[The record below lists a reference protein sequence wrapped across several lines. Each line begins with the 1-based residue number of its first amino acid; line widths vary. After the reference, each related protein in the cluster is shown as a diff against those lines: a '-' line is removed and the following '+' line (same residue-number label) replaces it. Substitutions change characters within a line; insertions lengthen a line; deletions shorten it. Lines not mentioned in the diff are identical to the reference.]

1 MNNKIVIDRNKE
13 TPIYLQLYSQ
23 LKRFIENGS
32 LPPGYKL
39 PTIRSMAKEL
49 GVNIITVVNAYRLL
63 EENGYVYTKV
73 GSGTYVCEGIQRDR
87 DLMEDI
93 ELSEH
98 REIPI
103 KKGTINFASSSL
115 NPELFPVDEFA
126 ELINRVLKRDR
137 GYAFEYQ
144 DSRGYKPLRE
154 SIFNFVRLYGIET
167 GVENIQVISGGQ
179 QGIDVVSKAL
189 INFGDTIIV
198 ERPTYSWA
206 LASFQ
211 SRGADILEV
220 ELNGDG
226 IDIEDLEDK
235 LKKFKPKFIYV
246 MPNFHNP
253 TGILYSDEKKEK
265 LIELAEKYETYLLED
280 DFAIE
285 LSFTETDTFPLKA
298 FDKYDRVIYLKSFSK
313 VHMPG
318 LRLGFIIAPEKLVS
332 SFLRA
337 KYVTDLTTSGLMQRA
352 FDLYLRENIWKKHI
366 DEVKGVMRERFEK
379 MKEGLTR
386 LESYFEFDIPKGGF
400 YYWVKLKGNWKAVD
414 FYQKCLERGLLVVPG
429 DMFFGIRKEDN
440 FLRLSFASCD
450 VREIEKGI
458 EILRQVLREEQ
469 NENETYLPII

>member
-1 MNNKIVIDRNKE
+1 MKKIIIDREKDI
-13 TPIYLQLYSQ
+13 PIYLQIYSQ
-23 LKRFIENGS
+23 FKNFIENGS

-39 PTIRSMAKEL
+39 PTIRSLAKEL
-49 GVNIITVVNAYRLL
+49 GVNIITVVSAYRLL
-63 EENGYVYTKV
+63 EENGYVYTRV
-73 GSGTYVCEGIQRDR
+73 GSGTYVCETLQRDR
-87 DLMEDI
+87 DFLEDI
-93 ELSEH
+93 DISEH
-98 REIPI
+98 KEIHV
-103 KKGTINFASSSL
+103 KKGIVNFASSSL

-154 SIFNFVRLYGIET
+154 AILGFVRLYGIET
-167 GVENIQVISGGQ
+167 NIERIQVISGGQ

-220 ELNGDG
+220 DLNEDG
-226 IDIEDLEDK
+226 INLENLEDK

-253 TGILYSDEKKEK
+253 TGILYSDERKKR
-265 LIELAEKYETYLLED
+265 LVELVEKYETYILED
-280 DFAIE
+280 DFASE
-285 LSFTETDTFPLKA
+285 LSFSEKEVLPLKA

-332 SFLRA
+332 SFLKA

-366 DEVKGVMRERFEK
+366 KEIKQVIKERFEA
-379 MKEGLTR
+379 MREGLDE
-386 LESYFEFDIPKGGF
+386 LKSYIDFKVPEGGF
-400 YYWVKLKGNWKAVD
+400 FYWVKLKREIKAID
-414 FYQKCLERGLLVVPG
+414 IYQKCLEKGLLIVPG
-429 DMFFGIRKEDN
+429 DMFFGVKKEEK

-450 VREIEKGI
+450 VPDIKRGV
-458 EILRQVLREEQ
+458 EILKNVFEEM
-469 NENETYLPII
+469 ENDSEIYIPII

>member
-1 MNNKIVIDRNKE
+1 MNKIVIDRNKE

-63 EENGYVYTKV
+63 EENGYVYTRV

-87 DLMEDI
+87 DLIEDI

-98 REIPI
+98 REIPV

-154 SIFNFVRLYGIET
+154 SILKFVRLYGIET

-189 INFGDTIIV
+189 INFGDTIVV

-220 ELNGDG
+220 NLNKDG

-265 LIELAEKYETYLLED
+265 LVGLAEKYETYLLED

-285 LSFTETDTFPLKA
+285 LSFTETDVFPLKA

-332 SFLRA
+332 SFLKA

-366 DEVKGVMRERFEK
+366 EEVKGVMRERFEK
-379 MKEGLTR
+379 MKEGLTQ

-400 YYWVKLKGNWKAVD
+400 YYWVKLKDNWKAVD

-429 DMFFGIRKEDN
+429 DMFFGIKKEDN

-450 VREIEKGI
+450 VQEIEKGI
-458 EILRQVLREEQ
+458 EILRQVLSEGQ